1 MDDFEVKQRADMHNL
16 IERPENGLVATKHE
30 RSKKKH
36 THTPSTFA
44 PNAKIKS

>member
-16 IERPENGLVATKHE
+16 IERPENGLVATKLE
-30 RSKKKH
+30 RSKKN